1 MSCYVSENVE
11 IGTVV
16 HNVPHTYYKPHFIAK
31 ILFTP
36 MCCKKSEKWHFYK
49 IQLQCDLIFFRGMK
63 NGLCLPLCY
72 MTYIISTSQ
81 KLMRH

>member
-36 MCCKKSEKWHFYK
+36 MCCKKV
-49 IQLQCDLIFFRGMK
+49 K
-63 NGLCLPLCY
+63 NGSF
-72 MTYIISTSQ
+72 IKFNFSVTSFFFVE
-81 KLMRH
+81 